1 MAGASYN
8 DDEAFDEDDVCVDGE
23 AEVKQNGNA
32 LIEARSFCPSTD
44 LIIVLENPGK
54 FKYMTCGEFALSSGG
69 ERLS

>member
-8 DDEAFDEDDVCVDGE
+8 DDEAFDEDDVCADGE

-32 LIEARSFCPSTD
+32 LIEARSFCPSAD
-44 LIIVLENPGK
+44 VIIVLENPGK

-69 ERLS
+69 GMA